1 MITETHSQLYT
12 KYTDDA
18 YLKTLNDYSK
28 WTVPSLFP
36 RDVKQGKRYGNN
48 DIEHDFQSVGA
59 MLVNRMAA
67 KLTQTLFPINHTFFK
82 INVSADKLK
91 EMGIPLPNVQVF
103 DEETR
108 QVFAEY
114 ENTACKRLYINNSYA
129 QLQQALALLIVT
141 GNALL
146 MRKDNRF
153 VVYSLHNYT
162 TLRDSMG
169 DLLDLIIKEDMVYE
183 ALPKDFKERL
193 AAHNKVPHVEFK
205 TVTVYTRI
213 KRVFN
218 DYGNTWEVTQQV
230 EDVDMG
236 VDITYNDYN
245 NPYIVATWKLVNGD
259 NYGRGHCE
267 DHRGD
272 LAKLSAVSGFLT
284 DYEIEALKIV
294 NLVDTT
300 TLTDF
305 DEVANADHGAFVQGV
320 QGSIT
325 AYEAGTYQKIQAALQ
340 DLQIIYQRLSM
351 AFMDS
356 SNSRDAERVTAEE
369 IRNNVYEADMMTGGV
384 FSNLSP
390 TLHAKTGYLLMQ
402 EVDPAFIIAVAA
414 GLFDL
419 ELLTG
424 VQAVGRSSDTQKLME
439 ASIEFATIATS
450 LQQTQQPFFDYNTLA
465 KYIFTNRGVPLD
477 VIMKSQEQL
486 AAELEMQKQQQAQ
499 MQQQMADP
507 TGAASMEAAMQAT
520 ATGY

>member
-1 MITETHSQLYT
+1 MIRETHSQLYE
-12 KYTDDA
+12 KYKDGT
-18 YLKTLNDYSK
+18 YLKDLEDYSK

-36 RDVKQGKRYGNN
+36 KDKQHSTRYGNN
-48 DIEHDFQSVGA
+48 PIEHDFQSIGA
-59 MLVNRMAA
+59 LLVNRMAA

-82 INVSADKLK
+82 INVSPDKLQ
-91 EMGIPLPNVQVF
+91 EMGIPLPNVKVF
-103 DEETR
+103 EEDSR
-108 QVFAEY
+108 QFFAEY
-114 ENTACKRLYINNSYA
+114 ENLACKRLYINNSYA

-146 MRKDNRF
+146 LRKDNRF
-153 VVYSLHNYT
+153 VVYSLHNYV
-162 TLRDSMG
+162 TLRDAMG
-169 DLLDLIIKEDMVYE
+169 ELLDLVIKEDVVYE
-183 ALPKDFKERL
+183 ALPQEFKNQL
-193 AAHNKVPHVEFK
+193 LSANKAPTEEFK
-205 TVTVYTRI
+205 TVTVYTRV

-218 DYGNTWEVTQQV
+218 DVGNTWEVTQEV
-230 EDVDMG
+230 ENTDMG
-236 VDITYNDYN
+236 VLYTYNDYN
-245 NPYIVATWKLVNGD
+245 NPYIVCTWKLVNGD

-267 DHRGD
+267 DYRGD
-272 LAKLSAVSGFLT
+272 LAKLSGLSGFLT
-284 DYEIEALKIV
+284 DYEIDALKVI

-305 DEVANADHGAFVQGV
+305 DEVVAADHGGYVQGV

-325 AYEAGTYQKIQAALQ
+325 AYESGIYQKIQAVVADIQ
-340 DLQIIYQRLSM
+340 MVYQRLAI

-356 SNSRDAERVTAEE
+356 SNMRDAERVTAEE

-402 EVDPAFIIAVAA
+402 EVDPIFIIAVAA

-439 ASIEFATIATS
+439 ATIEFATIATS
-450 LQQTQQPFFDYNTLA
+450 LQQTQQPFFDYKALA
-465 KYIFTNRGVPLD
+465 NHIFTNRGVPLD
-477 VIMKSQEQL
+477 VLMKTQEQL
-486 AAELEMQKQQQAQ
+486 EQELALAQQQQAQ
-499 MQQQMADP
+499 MSAQMADP
-507 TGAASMEAAMQAT
+507 MGANIDAAMQAT